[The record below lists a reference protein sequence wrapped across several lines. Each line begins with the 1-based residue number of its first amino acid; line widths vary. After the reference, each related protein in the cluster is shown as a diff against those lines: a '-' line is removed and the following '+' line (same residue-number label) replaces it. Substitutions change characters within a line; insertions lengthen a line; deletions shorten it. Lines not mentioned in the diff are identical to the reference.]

1 MATKKEELDNIRLKL
16 RDLEAKKKNE
26 HSELDSLARKEST
39 IRDQIE
45 KKKEELE
52 DLHNQQARFE
62 KQIKNSIQK
71 ITELENENEFIKIE
85 KDHFNVANSRFD
97 FKKMNIDKIRERT
110 STLYSEIEK
119 MKKTINF
126 KVDNMFGKVETQ
138 YIELQKKKELTAQ
151 NKQKFED
158 TIVELD
164 DLKNKEIQKTW

>member
-1 MATKKEELDNIRLKL
+1 MKL